1 MSKSENKIAHR
12 CGYVAIVGRPN
23 VGKSTLLNHILGIK
37 LSITSRKPQTTRHQ
51 ILGIKTDKNV
61 QTVYVDTPGLHQ
73 RRGSAI
79 NKYMNRAAASVMS
92 DVDVLLFIVQAM
104 EWTDEDEAVLQRL
117 EKIESPVI
125 LVVNKI
131 DQMSNKEDLLPF
143 ISDISSKFKFH
154 DVIPAAAVKGLN
166 LDKVEAA
173 VVTLLPENDAFYPED
188 QLTNRSM
195 RFLSAEIIREKLIR
209 ELGQELP
216 YTSTVSI
223 DKYEDGA
230 DLVRIHATIYVESK
244 GQKTIIIGRKG
255 DRLKSIGTKARKDIE
270 AMAGTKVY
278 LNLWVKVREGWSN
291 DEQALRGLGYGE
303 E

>member
-1 MSKSENKIAHR
+1 MSKSEEQVAHR
-12 CGYVAIVGRPN
+12 CGYVAIIGRPN

-51 ILGIKTDKNV
+51 ILGIKTDEHV

-92 DVDVLLFIVQAM
+92 DVDVLLFVIQAL
-104 EWTDEDEAVLQRL
+104 EWTDEDEAVLQRM
-117 EKIESPVI
+117 KTMTVPVI
-125 LVVNKI
+125 LVVNKT
-131 DQMSNKEDLLPF
+131 DQVNDKEALLPF
-143 ISDISSKFKFH
+143 ISDVSSKFKFH
-154 DVIPAAAVKGLN
+154 DVIPTAAVKGMN
-166 LDKVEAA
+166 LDKVEQTVAA
-173 VVTLLPENDAFYPED
+173 LLPENDAFYPDD

-195 RFLSAEIIREKLIR
+195 RFLAAEIIREKLVR

-223 DKYEDGA
+223 DKYEDSA
-230 DLVRIHATIYVESK
+230 DIIRIHATIFVESS
-244 GQKTIIIGRKG
+244 GQKNIIIGRKG

-270 AMAGTKVY
+270 TMADNKVY